1 MKGYYKLLKRWGRGG
16 ALDNCLVVLCGH
28 HCFAGL
34 GCPCSASGAQS
45 KDKDRPDSS
54 ARERKEK
61 EDPLTDAFDDASI
74 AAVKD
79 INSVVSLCPQLCTGL
94 VCP

>member
-1 MKGYYKLLKRWGRGG
+1 MAHFAKIR
-16 ALDNCLVVLCGH
+16 ALHKDVFEKHVVLE
-28 HCFAGL
+28 AD
-34 GCPCSASGAQS
+34 ASGAQS

-79 INSVVSLCPQLCTGL
+79 INSVMERLSDEITSLNTTWERSRAPGR
-94 VCP
+94 PPG